1 VICDGNHDK
10 GCFLLIINRRFSNHY
25 AVRGAHVLEL
35 RSIVQFPVHKTNAY
49 SLQDF
54 VAALRT
60 NDTISSIRC
69 NRHFTTGFNDEEWR
83 EILIAFGQVR
93 RLENL
98 VFVDGG
104 DSRLRRLRIDLLAD
118 ILQSARRIR
127 KLEFGKFWLLM
138 GNDGHRQRFAATLRC
153 HATLESFVYAGC
165 GIHTQLYQTISP
177 RAVPDALIEA
187 LSTCPNLKSVH
198 ITNSPYC
205 AYDYSVAGL
214 IHLMACAD
222 VTLPSPLQT
231 LSIVTR
237 PSNWRMVG
245 SVLHR
250 SALQRLVLIHS
261 GRDACTADALM
272 ALLYNLRLS
281 NRLQYL
287 ALHLCGLHSYF
298 PQTGLDQTDQRR
310 HSISQVMADTIRQ
323 NSTLLVWEL
332 SDGTGHGFET
342 TGIQVDATAD
352 DHVVPFKR
360 YRATKLYSDARNVR
374 EYSFDSTDYHILAD
388 AVRDNGNVQLYID
401 VALPE
406 DNEALRTAQD
416 RLHME
421 SILNAVQFRQ
431 DHGNNTNVHR
441 DGTERCYE
449 SLSKLMDHFEQDD
462 GPMLQSCLYTLVRSS
477 PLLCHRLQ

>member
-1 VICDGNHDK
+1 MTKASSSVDDFPTIMQCGELMSMVQAGPK
-10 GCFLLIINRRFSNHY
+10 
-25 AVRGAHVLEL
+25 VLEL
-35 RSIVQFPVHKTNAY
+35 RSIVQFPVHKANAY
-49 SLQDF
+49 SLHHF
-54 VAALRT
+54 VAALRS

-69 NRHFTTGFNDEEWR
+69 NRHFTTGFNDEEWC

-93 RLENL
+93 RLESL

-138 GNDGHRQRFAATLRC
+138 GNDGHRQRFAAALRC

-165 GIHTQLYQTISP
+165 GIHTQLYQSISP

-198 ITNSPYC
+198 VTNSPYC

-214 IHLMACAD
+214 IHLMACSD
-222 VTLPSPLQT
+222 VSLQSPLQT

-272 ALLYNLRLS
+272 ALLHNLRHA

-310 HSISQVMADTIRQ
+310 RISQVMADTIRQ
-323 NSTLLVWEL
+323 NWTLQVWDL

-342 TGIQVDATAD
+342 TDSTSVN
-352 DHVVPFKR
+352 HVVPFKR
-360 YRATKLYSDARNVR
+360 YRATKLHSDTRNAR
-374 EYSFDSTDYHILAD
+374 EYSFDETDYHILTD
-388 AVRDNGNVQLYID
+388 AVRDNGTVQLYID

-406 DNEALRTAQD
+406 GNKALRTAQD

-421 SILNAVQFRQ
+421 SILNAVQFRH
-431 DHGNNTNVHR
+431 DNGSNTNVHR

-449 SLSKLMDHFEQDD
+449 SLSKLMDHFEHGDE
-462 GPMLQSCLYTLVRSS
+462 PMLQSCLYTLVRSC
-477 PLLCHRLQ
+477 PLLCHRLP